1 MLCTRLKPY
10 RMPRA
15 LSIRMSPNISLL
27 LPEPVI
33 GYVAPMLQLLRIRN
47 FAIVEDVVAEFEPG
61 LNVITGETGAGKS
74 ILIGAL
80 GLLLGERADRQTIRA
95 GEAQCMVQAVFHLA
109 DGERID
115 QTLETLGVEPCD
127 QGALMVQR
135 TVLAAGGGKIFVNN
149 TPITLQSLKTLGDML
164 VDMHGP
170 HDHQSLLRQD
180 FQMDLLDAFGGN
192 SSLLGAY
199 RDIYG
204 RMAALKSEVK
214 AVQGAGPDMAAQRD
228 MLAWQ
233 IREIEE
239 ADLADLDEAALENE
253 HSVASHA
260 QRILELIEGCRQ
272 ALTDGDG
279 CAFDGL
285 GFAQKA
291 LDEMTGMTSEANEWL
306 EEARS
311 AAIRVQ
317 ELSDALNRAAQNID
331 SDPRR
336 LEWLET
342 RMALLFKLKRKYGAS
357 VPEIQARLEQA
368 RQQLYDLDHREERL
382 AELVAQLADT
392 QAHMRDAGAK
402 LSRARK
408 KSASSLSRAVAE
420 QLRDL
425 GFPHGGFEARL
436 HETDAGPSGLDEV
449 EFGFA
454 PNVGEAMRPLR
465 KIASSGEISRVML
478 AIKAVLSEHDRIPVL
493 VFDEVDANVGGE
505 MGVAI
510 GEKLA
515 GVAKHRQVL
524 CITHLP
530 QVAVYGATHWVV
542 EKQVEDGRTHSRI
555 RAVSGRAREEE
566 VARMLGGRSTTDVT
580 FRHAREMLQRG
591 AKKGATG

>member
-1 MLCTRLKPY
+1 
-10 RMPRA
+10 
-15 LSIRMSPNISLL
+15 
-27 LPEPVI
+27 
-33 GYVAPMLQLLRIRN
+33 MLQLLRIRN
-47 FAIVEDVVAEFEPG
+47 FAIVEDVAAEFEPG

-80 GLLLGERADRQTIRA
+80 GLLLGERADRQAIRA
-95 GEAQCMVQAVFHLA
+95 GEEQCMVQAVFHLA
-109 DGERID
+109 DGERVD
-115 QTLETLGVEPCD
+115 RALETLGVEPCD
-127 QGALMVQR
+127 QGDLMVQR
-135 TVLAAGGGKIFVNN
+135 TVSASGGGKIFVNN
-149 TPITLQSLKTLGDML
+149 TPVTLQALKTLGDML

-180 FQMDLLDAFGGN
+180 FQMELLDAFGGN
-192 SSLLGAY
+192 GLLLGAY

-204 RMAALKSEVK
+204 RMAVLKSEMS
-214 AVQGAGPDMAAQRD
+214 ALQGASPDRIAQRD
-228 MLAWQ
+228 VLAWQ

-239 ADLADLDEAALENE
+239 ADLADMDEAALENE
-253 HSVASHA
+253 HSVAGNA

-285 GFAQKA
+285 GFVQKA
-291 LDEMTGMTSEANEWL
+291 LDEMTGMTSEANAWL

-382 AELVAQLADT
+382 AELEAQLAAT
-392 QAHMRDAGAK
+392 QAQVREAGLK

-408 KSASSLSRAVAE
+408 KSASALSRAVAE

-425 GFPHGGFEARL
+425 GFPHGGFEAHL
-436 HETDAGPSGLDEV
+436 HETDAGPSGLDEA

-478 AIKAVLSEHDRIPVL
+478 AIKTVLSGHDRIPVL

-515 GVAKHRQVL
+515 GVAEHRQVL

-530 QVAVYGATHWVV
+530 QVAVCGATHWVV

-555 RAVSGRAREEE
+555 RAVSGSAREAE

-580 FRHAREMLQRG
+580 VRHAREMLKRG
-591 AKKGATG
+591 TKKGATG